1 MSQGGTHMW
10 SPMSKTRIFCKI
22 EKGYR
27 RLSRIKRA
35 AMWILSQNPSLP
47 SQYYIL
53 VSLSTVSEY
62 Y

>member
-1 MSQGGTHMW
+1 MW